1 MWCCSSGIL
10 DLADTRK
17 VTKTTFTELVDQ
29 PQIFLHV
36 YKDPL
41 RAKDS
46 ITGVFVWG
54 ISFRVNP
61 PFHIDDLW
69 IWLLRVVPLSL
80 VTDTQIKKEMKEK
93 WIFPQYLIGWMFSS
107 FT

>member
-1 MWCCSSGIL
+1 MLHSGIL

-36 YKDPL
+36 YKDLL
-41 RAKDS
+41 RVKDP

-69 IWLLRVVPLSL
+69 IWLLRVGSTLS
-80 VTDTQIKKEMKEK
+80 DTEIKKEMKKK
-93 WIFPQYLIGWMFSS
+93 WIFPQY
-107 FT
+107 

>member
-1 MWCCSSGIL
+1 MDSFKMEDVMLLHSGIL

-17 VTKTTFTELVDQ
+17 VNKITFTELVDQ

-36 YKDPL
+36 YKDLL
-41 RAKDS
+41 RVKDS

-69 IWLLRVVPLSL
+69 IWLLRIVPLSR
-80 VTDTQIKKEMKEK
+80 K
-93 WIFPQYLIGWMFSS
+93 WHSNQERNEGKMDF
-107 FT
+107 